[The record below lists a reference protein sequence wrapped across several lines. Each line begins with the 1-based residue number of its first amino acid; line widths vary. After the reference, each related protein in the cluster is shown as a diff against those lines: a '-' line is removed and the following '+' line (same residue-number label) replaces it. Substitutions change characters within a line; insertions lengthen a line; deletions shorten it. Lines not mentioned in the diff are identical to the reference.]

1 MKLLLAPM
9 SGVTNVAFRALC
21 KKYGADITCTEF
33 VNCSALVRNNKMTLR
48 MLRKDP
54 SESPCVVQIFGAN
67 KDEIIESAKILEKDF
82 DIVDFNCG
90 CPVPKVTKIG
100 AGSELLKDPD
110 KIYDIV
116 SNIVKAISKPVTV
129 KIRIMDDWNKT
140 LEIVKL
146 IEKAGASAITVHGR
160 TKAQGYSG
168 KADWNT
174 IKKIK
179 NAISIP
185 VYGNGDVSLEN
196 IPKGFNGLM
205 IGRAA
210 MSDPYVFAKIKQFLE
225 TGEYIDTDKS
235 QVFKDFMVLAEK
247 YELSLKEIRFQIMH
261 FTKGMVGGADLR
273 RRLLKADLEEIKKIF
288 T

>member
-9 SGVTNVAFRALC
+9 SGITNVAFRALC

-54 SESPCVVQIFGAN
+54 SEKPCCVQIFGS
-67 KDEIIESAKILEKDF
+67 KKEEIVESAKILEKDF
-82 DIVDFNCG
+82 DIIDFNCG

-100 AGSELLKDPD
+100 AGSELLKTPD

-116 SNIVKAISKPVTV
+116 FALVKAVSKPVTV
-129 KIRIMDDWNKT
+129 KIRILDDLEKT
-140 LEIVKL
+140 LEIAKL
-146 IEKAGASAITVHGR
+146 IEKAGASALTVHGR
-160 TKAQGYSG
+160 TRAMGYSG
-168 KADWNT
+168 KADWNVIRKVKAA
-174 IKKIK
+174 IK
-179 NAISIP
+179 IP

-196 IPKGFNGLM
+196 IPKGFEGLM

-210 MSDPYVFAKIKQFLE
+210 MTDPYVFAKIKQFLE

-235 QVFKDFMVLAEK
+235 KVFKDFMELAEK
-247 YELSLKEIRFQIMH
+247 YELSLTEIRFHTMH
-261 FTKGMVGGADLR
+261 FTKGMIGGADLR
-273 RRLLKADLEEIKKIF
+273 RRILKADLKEIKAIF
-288 T
+288 A